1 MAIPNSGPLCLRATI
16 NQEVEGNSTD
26 NNVSLRNLSS
36 TAGFSSPDAMSE
48 FYGYDPVTMDFLV
61 LAAGASG
68 AEGGGGSGGMRVSYG
83 STSGRGCGAE
93 DGITLSAGTYQ
104 IAIGAG
110 GVPYSP
116 RDIGNPQPLWGCNGT
131 NSYICFGGSPVICS
145 RGGGGGTLYGAPFPT
160 MRAPGQ
166 SGGSGGGGMVTGF
179 YNDQGSAGGG
189 GGTGCQGFNGGGV
202 PGGAGFGR
210 FNAAQGGGGGGVGAS
225 GGVPSNSYSLSQPS
239 SGPGGS
245 GLSISITGTAVTYGG
260 GGAGNCNVVNVQG
273 VPGGSGGGGCGGYYQ
288 KGNGGGQRGGGGGGG
303 MHNNNCSTSAG
314 GSGLVVLRIP
324 TCAYSGTTTGSPTV
338 TTSGTDT
345 ILQYTGAGTYVH
357 S

>member
-160 MRAPGQ
+160 NRAPGQ

-202 PGGAGFGR
+202 PGGNGR
-210 FNAAQGGGGGGVGAS
+210 YNASQGGGGGGVGAS

-245 GLSISITGTAVTYGG
+245 GLSISITGTGVTYGG
-260 GGAGNCNVVNVQG
+260 GGAGNCNVPNVQG

-288 KGNGGGQRGGGGGGG
+288 SANGGGQRGGGGGGG
-303 MHNNNCSTSAG
+303 MHNNNCNTSAG